1 MIDTDLDAMAQW
13 LKQAMG
19 TRKPRL
25 DDVGVVSRVASV
37 LLLFLPGPEGPE
49 LVFEVRSG
57 KLNWQPGE
65 ISFPG
70 GSRESG
76 DRNFAEAA
84 VREAMEE
91 LGVRPGDIRLCGTLD
106 FFAAHNTFMIYPF
119 VGVWEPGR
127 KGCRLDLA
135 AGKGLPAG
143 GDHPDFRHWRYNRDE
158 VAELFTVPLRYL
170 LDQQP
175 RVATSVVTMT
185 HTDDFPYDLL
195 PATRPDWSRVRKYPV
210 YFYVYQDHVIWGIT
224 AAILHGFLERF
235 RKGLVQFA

>member
-1 MIDTDLDAMAQW
+1 MDRETMIDTDLDAMAQW

-119 VGVWEPGR
+119 VGVWQPGQ
-127 KGCRLDLA
+127 KGCRLDRA
-135 AGKGLPAG
+135 EGRDFPR
-143 GDHPDFRHWRYNRDE
+143 GDHAD
-158 VAELFTVPLRYL
+158 
-170 LDQQP
+170 
-175 RVATSVVTMT
+175 
-185 HTDDFPYDLL
+185 
-195 PATRPDWSRVRKYPV
+195 
-210 YFYVYQDHVIWGIT
+210 YQH
-224 AAILHGFLERF
+224 
-235 RKGLVQFA
+235 